1 MDGYL
6 HIYNPAGTTHVKLFH
21 TSMMCQRNDA
31 MAHGKASGYFNTT
44 NAINAVKF
52 QLSSGNIDAGTISM
66 YGLN

>member
-1 MDGYL
+1 
-6 HIYNPAGTTHVKLFH
+6 
-21 TSMMCQRNDA
+21 

-44 NAINAVKF
+44 NVHINAVKF